1 MYRIAKIEYISEL
14 SKYFGYILIIKLI
27 LYMKRFDLREF
38 RRDKRVTQSELAEL
52 FQCKQNFISR
62 IENGERTLPPE
73 KLDILQDKYGDISK
87 YYKEVSDTDEH
98 MTINASPQEFINA
111 GADAFTRQLVKM
123 MNEKLIAPYSAL
135 LEKDMIIERLNR
147 EIGRLEMQ
155 LEDAKKDSARQDGDA
170 ASAVAG

>member
-1 MYRIAKIEYISEL
+1 
-14 SKYFGYILIIKLI
+14 
-27 LYMKRFDLREF
+27 MKRFDLREF

-155 LEDAKKDSARQDGDA
+155 LEDAKKTVPVRMGMPPLPLPGDNGIPQRMFHDKENTEK
-170 ASAVAG
+170 SMTNGKIL

>member
-1 MYRIAKIEYISEL
+1 
-14 SKYFGYILIIKLI
+14 
-27 LYMKRFDLREF
+27 
-38 RRDKRVTQSELAEL
+38 
-52 FQCKQNFISR
+52 
-62 IENGERTLPPE
+62 
-73 KLDILQDKYGDISK
+73 
-87 YYKEVSDTDEH
+87 

>member
-1 MYRIAKIEYISEL
+1 
-14 SKYFGYILIIKLI
+14 
-27 LYMKRFDLREF
+27 MKRFDLREF

-155 LEDAKKDSARQDGDA
+155 LEDAKKRQCPSGWGCRLCRCR
-170 ASAVAG
+170 VTMEYRNGCFTTKKIPKNQ